1 MIISFAWSPRCVRC
15 KHDVRK
21 QKDQFSI
28 VIPIWGERLMSRF
41 RICQRCA
48 YDGAAQL
55 GERTTRRKLADW
67 MGAPRRGS

>member
-21 QKDQFSI
+21 QKDQYSI
-28 VIPIWGERLMSRF
+28 VIQVWGPLMSRF

-48 YDGAAQL
+48 YEGVAVL
-55 GERTTRRKLADW
+55 GEGTTTKKLAEW
-67 MGAPRRGS
+67 MEAPKRGG